1 MNLYKQNTFFKTI
14 LLVTGAFILAVTLL
28 YTNYLADN
36 LKANEEKNIYIFKEA
51 LREMSNIQ
59 EAMFLAESG
68 NDPGSS
74 FDLNRD
80 ISLLDTIIRSF
91 PLPIIFED
99 ENGFLEGQNFD
110 DGKNEDQ
117 KFLRQKRQE
126 FVESG
131 LEPIIGS
138 GYASKIYYFNSPLTD
153 HIKLFPVVQFFLV
166 GSFILFGYYLFNT
179 SRRAEQNQVWAGMA
193 KETAHQLGTPISAI
207 MGWVEY
213 LKEVLKD
220 KPEEGFIV
228 EELKKDV
235 DRLELV
241 ADRFSKIG
249 SKPVLESYDLFEQI
263 VEVQEYIQRRS
274 PKKVQFTTNPPPQ
287 VLHVSINKHLF
298 AWVIENLMRNSLD
311 AMEGKGKITLD
322 IYEEDG
328 FACIDLSDTGHG
340 MPSNRFKSVFRPGY
354 STKKRGWGLGL
365 SLAKRII
372 EAYHGGKIFVKMSK
386 PFEKTTFTIKLLKR
400 KEV

>member
-1 MNLYKQNTFFKTI
+1 MNLYRQNTFFKTI
-14 LLVTGAFILAVTLL
+14 LLITGAFILAITLI
-28 YTNYLADN
+28 YTNYLAN
-36 LKANEEKNIYIFKEA
+36 KLKENEEKNIYIFKEA

-99 ENGFLEGQNFD
+99 ENGMLEGQNFN
-110 DGKNEDQ
+110 KESNTDQ
-117 KFLRQKRQE
+117 KFLRQKRQD
-126 FVESG
+126 FIKSG
-131 LEPIIGS
+131 SEPITGS
-138 GYASKIYYFNSPLTD
+138 GYASKIYYFNSPLTN
-153 HIKLFPVVQFFLV
+153 HIKLFPLVQAFLV
-166 GSFILFGYYLFNT
+166 GSFIAFGYFLFNT

-213 LKEVLKD
+213 LKEVLRD

-228 EELKKDV
+228 DELKKDV

-249 SKPVLESYDLFEQI
+249 SKPVLEKYNLYEQLI
-263 VEVQEYIQRRS
+263 EVQEYIQRRS
-274 PKKVQFTTNPPPQ
+274 PKKVQYTTLPPEKPLE
-287 VLHVSINKHLF
+287 VNINKHLF

-311 AMEGKGKITLD
+311 AMEGKGQISVEL
-322 IYEEDG
+322 YVEDEY
-328 FACIDLSDTGHG
+328 ACVDVSDTGHG
-340 MPSNRFKSVFRPGY
+340 MSSNKFKSVFKPGY

-372 EAYHGGKIFVKMSK
+372 EEYHKGKIFVKMSK
-386 PFEKTTFTIKLLKR
+386 PYEKTTFTIKLK
-400 KEV
+400 KSTTV